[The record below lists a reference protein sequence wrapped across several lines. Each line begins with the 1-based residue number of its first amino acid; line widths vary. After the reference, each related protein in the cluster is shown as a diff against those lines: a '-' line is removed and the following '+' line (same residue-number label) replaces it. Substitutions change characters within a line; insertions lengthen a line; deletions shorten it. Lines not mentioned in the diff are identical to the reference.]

1 MFIARTTPIWSTRQV
16 HVTYNKLLASGQKE
30 RMKLLITVAA
40 AARHASYAVI
50 RLFNAHK
57 D

>member
-30 RMKLLITVAA
+30 DEAFDNCGCLRQACQLC
-40 AARHASYAVI
+40 R
-50 RLFNAHK
+50 